1 MQKETTKNV
10 SVAKALNEELQ
21 QVTYVAMKP
30 GVDLHGDMVDLETI
44 RLAKES
50 FNRQLRKANLAN
62 LYHISKTNDFDII
75 ESYLAP
81 TDMTLNGNFV
91 QKGEWLVTL
100 SVTNNELWGM
110 IKSDEITGV
119 SIGAMC
125 NIEEI

>member
-62 LYHISKTNDFDII
+62 LYHITKTNDFDII

-100 SVTNNELWGM
+100 SVANDELWGM

>member
-1 MQKETTKNV
+1 MQKEIKQV

-30 GVDLHGDMVDLETI
+30 GVDLQGDMVDLETI

-50 FNRQLRKANLAN
+50 FNRQLRKSNLAN
-62 LYHISKTNDFDII
+62 LYHITKTNDFDII

-81 TDMTLNGNFV
+81 ADMTLNGNFV
-91 QKGEWLVTL
+91 EKGEWLVTL
-100 SVTNNELWGM
+100 SVTNDALWNM

>member
-1 MQKETTKNV
+1 MQKEIKQV
-10 SVAKALNEELQ
+10 SVAKSLNEELQ

-110 IKSDEITGV
+110 IKNDEITGV

>member
-1 MQKETTKNV
+1 MTKEIKQV
-10 SVAKALNEELQ
+10 SVAKSLNEELQ

-110 IKSDEITGV
+110 IKNDAITGV

>member
-1 MQKETTKNV
+1 MTKEIKQV
-10 SVAKALNEELQ
+10 SVAKSLNEELQ

-81 TDMTLNGNFV
+81 TDMTLNGHFV
-91 QKGEWLVTL
+91 EKGEWLVTL

-125 NIEEI
+125 SIEEI